1 MRKRN
6 HVLFKR
12 QFHTYLEDFYCVF
25 YLLMYKC
32 INICIG
38 SFLSWKVLF
47 SIWCQ
52 VCFFCA
58 VTSSNHLRVFDQF
71 HTHKPAV
78 PGVQSLGQR
87 REIDFF
93 TLSFCKVQ
101 HINNSIIGENGS
113 SRLSSGEEQQSK
125 PVVSQGD
132 LKTYLGKTAVK

>member
-1 MRKRN
+1 M
-6 HVLFKR
+6 
-12 QFHTYLEDFYCVF
+12 
-25 YLLMYKC
+25 
-32 INICIG
+32 
-38 SFLSWKVLF
+38 
-47 SIWCQ
+47 
-52 VCFFCA
+52 
-58 VTSSNHLRVFDQF
+58 
-71 HTHKPAV
+71 